1 MKEKRTLSMKKIVAI
16 LMALAVL
23 FSFAMAE
30 VTPTNLSSTQKQTA
44 TATAAPT
51 AEPAAAAEPAVVNF
65 REALTADQLAAGT
78 YVQVLELPLQYWVAN
93 DVFTNEEVP
102 AEEGYEETIAIL
114 AFIANPEEKIV
125 IDCGETELDFD
136 TFYGNLTA
144 EDMKDY
150 FSDVTRATVNG
161 MDCAAYLC
169 LNEDGTKTRTVEYF
183 SENTFVKF
191 AWPETEDDDF
201 DNFATMTATSLEA
214 IQ

>member
-1 MKEKRTLSMKKIVAI
+1 MKKIVAI

-30 VTPTNLSSTQKQTA
+30 VTPTNLSSSQKQTA

-114 AFIANPEEKIV
+114 AFIANYYFHVNV
-125 IDCGETELDFD
+125 IFIILAAALLGLMRTLPAH
-136 TFYGNLTA
+136 L
-144 EDMKDY
+144 
-150 FSDVTRATVNG
+150 NG
-161 MDCAAYLC
+161 KAR
-169 LNEDGTKTRTVEYF
+169 K
-183 SENTFVKF
+183 
-191 AWPETEDDDF
+191 
-201 DNFATMTATSLEA
+201 
-214 IQ
+214 